1 MPGRG
6 LAVTSGA
13 ALRDKVADL
22 GRWLELDAVIEVSVG
37 RRLWGARRQIDV
49 VLTEP
54 VMRRRLGLECKYQA
68 IRGTAQEKI
77 PAIINDIA
85 SWPIDGLVVFEG
97 PGFTDDMKAY
107 MLSTGKAVEFD
118 ELETW
123 LRLYF
128 GLDLVG

>member
-6 LAVTSGA
+6 RAVTTGA

-22 GRWLELDAVIEVSVG
+22 GRWLELDAVTEVTVG

-54 VMRRRLGLECKYQA
+54 VTRRRLGIECKFQGA
-68 IRGTAQEKI
+68 RGTAQEKI
-77 PAIINDIA
+77 PAVIDDIA
-85 SWPIDGLVVFEG
+85 SWPIDGIVVFEG
-97 PGFTDDMKAY
+97 PGFTEDMKAY
-107 MLSTGKAVEFD
+107 MLSTGKAVGFED
-118 ELETW
+118 LETW

-128 GLDLVG
+128 GLDLIG

>member
-1 MPGRG
+1 MPGRE

-22 GRWLELDAVIEVSVG
+22 GRWLGLDATIEITVG

-54 VMRRRLGLECKYQA
+54 VTRRRLGLECKFQG

-77 PAIINDIA
+77 PAIIEDIA

-97 PGFTDDMKAY
+97 PGFTEDMKAY
-107 MLSTGKAVEFD
+107 MVSTGKA
-118 ELETW
+118 
-123 LRLYF
+123 
-128 GLDLVG
+128 